1 MKLIRKPK
9 NIIRIWIL
17 TYICILLIPTIANI
31 IIGYYFINGMN
42 EEIENYNQEYL
53 SKIADE
59 VDNILM
65 ENVVITDNLSK
76 NKKLKELAMY
86 KTIGNN
92 ENREIYNFVAETVNS
107 YYDSIGRE
115 MYIYLKNSSAMLA
128 KGALAEK
135 NIAYEIFPFDEA
147 IGYEEWQRLVNN
159 SYAHKYVQLSDN
171 LYEVHTL
178 FFGTDYEVNVF
189 IRFGKSYFHWKNG
202 ELFPDDAN
210 VMICD
215 REGNAVYSKEEII
228 SFEKM
233 NFIDDMG
240 VLDVKTNNGNDMIC
254 YLKSDVTNWI
264 YLMSV
269 PRTEFY
275 RNTNKMRVLEFVI
288 VLVFL
293 AIAIVMIIIVS
304 MHNFKPLQKIIS
316 ALGGDANESGYDFIE
331 NSINRISGKYDD
343 MSRRNLVSQVL
354 LNSISVIGSEEFL
367 KDYGIN
373 VPDKAAAVV
382 LRVNDG
388 GTMIDSRSGR
398 REIDAFYFALEN
410 VFEEIASEHGF
421 GTYFTSCDGIM
432 SVLVDVSGDISLSD
446 LIMEIENV
454 YETVLS
460 IKCTICVGEIEAGI
474 ASVSNSFSQA
484 KQVLNLMRFMNET
497 GTGCYDKTA
506 GKNLRMSEKTLN
518 VLKVSVNNF
527 DFDAFSEEVV
537 NMFRF
542 SLNKPGISDVRLVM
556 YDISRLLLETLK
568 ENNASVLPE
577 DIKNVAEAENFEEFL
592 ERIKAVFVSVEDT
605 KDEEAD
611 EIDNIA
617 KIKSFVD
624 GNYTNSELSNQM
636 IAEYVG
642 FSVNYVSKYF
652 KKQTDEGLLDYIT
665 RVRVESAKKLLADT
679 DKTLGEIAAL
689 VGFYNALALI
699 RAYKKLE
706 GITPTQYR
714 AIKDK

>member
-31 IIGYYFINGMN
+31 IIGNYFTKGMN
-42 EEIENYNQEYL
+42 DEIENYNQEYL
-53 SKIADE
+53 SKIAGE
-59 VDNILM
+59 VDNLLM

-107 YYDSIGRE
+107 YYDSVGRE

-147 IGYEEWQRLVNN
+147 MGYEEWQRLVNN
-159 SYAHKYVQLSDN
+159 SYAHKYMQLSDK

-189 IRFGKSYFHWKNG
+189 IGFGKSYFHWKNG
-202 ELFPDDAN
+202 ELFPEDAN

-215 REGNAVYSKEEII
+215 RDGNSVYVSEERI
-228 SFEKM
+228 SVEKM
-233 NFIDDMG
+233 DFSEDVG

-264 YLMSV
+264 YLMSI
-269 PRTEFY
+269 PRSEFY
-275 RNTNKMRVLEFVI
+275 RNTNNIRMLEHVI
-288 VLVFL
+288 LLAFLVI
-293 AIAIVMIIIVS
+293 AIAMIILVS
-304 MHNFKPLQKIIS
+304 MHNFKPLRKIIS
-316 ALGGDANESGYDFIE
+316 SLGGDANESGYDFIE

-343 MSRRNLVSQVL
+343 MSRRSLVSQVL
-354 LNSISVIGSEEFL
+354 LNSISVTGSEELL

-373 VPDKAAAVV
+373 VSDKAAAVV
-382 LRVNDG
+382 IRVNDG
-388 GTMIDSRSGR
+388 GDMIDSRSGR
-398 REIDAFYFALEN
+398 REIDAFYGALEN

-446 LIMEIENV
+446 LIIEIEGI
-454 YETVLS
+454 YETVLG
-460 IKCTICVGEIEAGI
+460 IKCTICSGNIEYGI
-474 ASVSNSFSQA
+474 ASVSNSFAHA
-484 KQVLNLMRFMNET
+484 KQVLDLMYFMNEI
-497 GTGCYDKTA
+497 GIGYYDENA
-506 GKNLRMSEKTLN
+506 GKKLRMSEKTLN
-518 VLKVSVNNF
+518 VLKLSISNT
-527 DFDAFSEEVV
+527 DLDTFSKELM
-537 NMFRF
+537 NMLEFNV
-542 SLNKPGISDVRLVM
+542 NKPGISDIRLMM
-556 YDISRLLLETLK
+556 YDISRLLFEELREK
-568 ENNASVLPE
+568 NVNVPSE
-577 DIKNVAEAENFEEFL
+577 DIKSVAEAESCREFID
-592 ERIKAVFVSVEDT
+592 RIKAVFVSMDSVEV
-605 KDEEAD
+605 EAD

-617 KIKSFVD
+617 KIKSFVAE
-624 GNYTNSELSNQM
+624 NYTNSDLNNQM
-636 IAEYVG
+636 IAEYIG

-652 KKQTDEGLLDYIT
+652 KKQTEEGLLDYIT
-665 RVRVESAKKLLADT
+665 GVRIEAAKRLLADT
-679 DKTLGEIAAL
+679 DKTLGDIATE
-689 VGFYNALALI
+689 VGFYNSLALI

-714 AIKDK
+714 EIKDK